1 MELEAKEHRFV
12 ILGLK
17 KLLEETVSK
26 MEGLSDEDDERIYLS
41 NDAML
46 IDTMI
51 NGFEEEYK
59 QRYER

>member
-1 MELEAKEHRFV
+1 MQLQAKEHRLV

-17 KLLEETVSK
+17 KLLENTTNK
-26 MEGLSDEDDERIYLS
+26 LNGLSDESDEYMHLS

-51 NGFEEEYK
+51 ESLQEEY
-59 QRYER
+59 

>member
-17 KLLEETVSK
+17 KLLEETVEK
-26 MEGLSDEDDERIYLS
+26 MSSLSEEDDERVYLS

-46 IDTMI
+46 IDTMV
-51 NGFEEEYK
+51 NSFEEEYRRK
-59 QRYER
+59 YEK